1 MAAQDAAPADG
12 GGEGDKAAEGGNTE
26 GGGEVGGSTR
36 PPLTG
41 NPQIDY
47 KFDPNL
53 PHELIGY
60 DLSDYPFY
68 NKLPKDLLD
77 PKFNFTCDGRH
88 DGFYASIPHKCQ
100 VRRRC
105 RSEGMD
111 EKSDTISARAFE
123 KAFINVGDSGGG
135 L

>member
-1 MAAQDAAPADG
+1 MAAVAAQDAAPTDG
-12 GGEGDKAAEGGNTE
+12 GGEGGEGGDG
-26 GGGEVGGSTR
+26 GGGEELGSTR

-60 DLSDYPFY
+60 DLSEYPFY

-77 PKFNFTCDGRH
+77 PSFNFTCDGRH

-100 VRRRC
+100 VRRGETKSC
-105 RSEGMD
+105 RGMTG
-111 EKSDTISARAFE
+111 K
-123 KAFINVGDSGGG
+123 
-135 L
+135 

>member
-1 MAAQDAAPADG
+1 MAIAAAQDAAPAEGDGGGEDG
-12 GGEGDKAAEGGNTE
+12 GGEGL
-26 GGGEVGGSTR
+26 STR

-100 VRRRC
+100 VRYEEARC
-105 RSEGMD
+105 
-111 EKSDTISARAFE
+111 
-123 KAFINVGDSGGG
+123 
-135 L
+135 

>member
-1 MAAQDAAPADG
+1 MVAQDAAPTDG
-12 GGEGDKAAEGGNTE
+12 GGEGDG
-26 GGGEVGGSTR
+26 GGGEDGGDDGPVGSTR

-100 VRRRC
+100 VRRGGER
-105 RSEGMD
+105 
-111 EKSDTISARAFE
+111 ARE
-123 KAFINVGDSGGG
+123 
-135 L
+135 